1 MSATHNITR
10 TISSYC
16 IYGNSLPTIIALIF
30 HAVLLHN
37 VSFGLSRQRTD
48 TFSQYRHVSFSLRLL
63 YFCQIKTYL
72 QAIMLCCARM
82 PARCRLRIV
91 FTIEADIFSGILQ
104 VTELGQDS
112 NLFFYFLLWGQDYF
126 CGSGIGQDGKSSLVS
141 PSGLRLPKIRTSEP
155 GYLQIWSD
163 RFPHIQAT
171 PCIKQVF
178 FLIWIT
184 CPDIEIAF

>member
-10 TISSYC
+10 TVSSYC

-37 VSFGLSRQRTD
+37 VSFGLSRQRKH
-48 TFSQYRHVSFSLRLL
+48 TFSQYRRVSFSLRLL

-72 QAIMLCCARM
+72 QAIMLCCAWM

-112 NLFFYFLLWGQDYF
+112 NLFFYFFIFY
-126 CGSGIGQDGKSSLVS
+126 SGDRIIFVVAGLDRRENPVLCLPLVYAYLRS
-141 PSGLRLPKIRTSEP
+141 EQTKRVRLPPDLVRQIPSHL
-155 GYLQIWSD
+155 GYTL
-163 RFPHIQAT
+163 H
-171 PCIKQVF
+171 
-178 FLIWIT
+178 
-184 CPDIEIAF
+184 